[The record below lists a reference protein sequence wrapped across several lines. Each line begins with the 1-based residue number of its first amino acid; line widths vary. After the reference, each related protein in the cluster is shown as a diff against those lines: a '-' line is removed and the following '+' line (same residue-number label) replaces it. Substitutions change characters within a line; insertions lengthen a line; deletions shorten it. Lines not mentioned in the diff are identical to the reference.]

1 VHKQLNS
8 GVNMTPGATDRLDT
22 AVSDFRRWAN
32 SHSSSVKSAEWEA
45 EYEHWQNVADAFK
58 AFLDLSEPN
67 DWSQDDTESILYILA
82 RDNECETLKD
92 ELIVHPGHLLAL
104 ARAGIHSTE
113 VEARWQLADA
123 LGSVKADDGTVSMLL
138 DSYCTDPSEYVSRR
152 ALLAAGRR
160 LMPGA
165 EAAALRA
172 WETGHEYQRMAALT
186 VLFNVY
192 STNLPSYLEFAQ
204 QDGRQHLMKVG
215 DQIRSDQRGS
225 SS

>member
-1 VHKQLNS
+1 
-8 GVNMTPGATDRLDT
+8 MAPDATDRLGR
-22 AVSDFRRWAN
+22 AISDFRRWAN
-32 SHSSSVKSAEWEA
+32 ANSSSEKSAEWET
-45 EYEHWQNVADAFK
+45 EYEYWQNVADAFK

-67 DWSQDDTESILYILA
+67 DWSRDDTESVLYILA
-82 RDNECETLKD
+82 RDNECETLKG
-92 ELIVHPGHLLAL
+92 ELIAHPGHLLAL

-113 VEARWQLADA
+113 DEARWQLADA
-123 LGSVKADDGTVSMLL
+123 LGSVKADDGAVAMLL

-186 VLFNVY
+186 VLFNVN
-192 STNLPSYLEFAQ
+192 STNLPSYLESAE
-204 QDGRQHLMKVG
+204 QDGRQNLMKVAS
-215 DQIRSDQRGS
+215 QIRSDQHAS